1 MHRTVIFYKTID
13 GKCPVQEFLDSL
25 SGKVAQKV
33 LWTLS
38 LLEDLEIIPSIYF
51 KKLTATEEIW
61 ECRIQYSSNIYRIF
75 CFLDSHAVVVLTHGL
90 VKKSQ
95 KTPQREIDKAES
107 YRKDF
112 LSRRKKK

>member
-1 MHRTVIFYKTID
+1 MRRTVLFYKTID

-38 LLEDLEIIPSIYF
+38 LLEDLEIVPAIYF
-51 KKLTATEEIW
+51 KKLTGTEGIW
-61 ECRIQYSSNIYRIF
+61 ECRIKYGSNIYRIF
-75 CFLDSHAVVVLTHGL
+75 CFFNSHSVVILTHGL

-112 LSRRKKK
+112 LSRRKIK